1 MINRNTANDIWIIV
15 IKLLSFLTIFLLALI
30 LGYLIFKGLY
40 SSKQTSR
47 TVLNTIESNL
57 DFEVY
62 SSKNSSIKELDWFTL
77 QKMGMGE
84 IKNLR
89 LLTKENVSF
98 ELYIEESQISKFA
111 SYLNLSEAQLRS
123 HSIKLVNPQE
133 ITNYQKESGKI
144 LITKKGEKIP
154 NLFKKVKVSDDV
166 LVVNNSVIQT
176 FDNKRI
182 TKLDEKQIEKL
193 RNNEIS
199 NWSQLNGPDLNAL
212 YIPENQINEVG
223 SIEGSYSFAK
233 AISFEKAGNLGITNL
248 ETLKVVHIIKGINL
262 TLKYIISPAEESGKF
277 GGIITII
284 ANTIFL
290 VILTII
296 IAGPLGIGAAIFLV
310 EYAKKGKWTQFIR
323 TGIDLLAGVPSIIFG
338 LFGLIAFVN
347 FLDFSFSLISGS
359 LTMSLMVLPTII
371 KTSEEALKS
380 VDKELISGSR
390 ALGATKI
397 ETIWKVVLPSSSKGI
412 LSGIILSIGRTV
424 GETAALIFTLG
435 SSTDLAK
442 NIFSSSRSL
451 SMHIYLIITEGL
463 AINDAFSSALLLIVL
478 VLIINISTRKIMEKG
493 QKKNERQ

>member
-1 MINRNTANDIWIIV
+1 MMDRNTTNNIWIIV
-15 IKLLSFLTIFLLALI
+15 IKILSFLTIFLLALI
-30 LGYLIFKGLY
+30 LGYLVFKGLY
-40 SSKQTSR
+40 SSKQTTR
-47 TVLNTIESNL
+47 TVLNTVEENL
-57 DFEVY
+57 DFEVF
-62 SSKNSSIKELDWFTL
+62 SSNNSNIKELDWFTL

-89 LLTKENVSF
+89 LLTKENRIF
-98 ELYIEESQISKFA
+98 ELYIEESQISQFA
-111 SYLNLSEAQLRS
+111 SYLNISEEQLTS
-123 HSIKLVNPQE
+123 NSIILKNLQE
-133 ITNYQKESGKI
+133 ITNYTKESGKI
-144 LITKKGEKIP
+144 LITSKDENP
-154 NLFKKVKVSDDV
+154 PSLFKNVKVSDQV
-166 LVVNNSVIQT
+166 LIVNKSVVQT
-176 FDNKRI
+176 FDNKKI
-182 TKLDEKQIEKL
+182 TKLDENQISEL
-193 RNNEIS
+193 EQNEIT
-199 NWSQLNGPDLNAL
+199 NWSQLNGPDLKAIYL
-212 YIPENQINEVG
+212 PENKINEIG
-223 SIEGSYSFAK
+223 STAGSYSFVK
-233 AISFEKAGNLGITNL
+233 ASKFNEAEKLGIPNL
-248 ETLKVVHIIKGINL
+248 DIIKIVHLVKGPNL
-262 TLKYIISPAEESGKF
+262 TFKYIISPAEESGKF

-284 ANTIFL
+284 ANTLFL

-310 EYAKKGKWTQFIR
+310 EYAKNGKLTQFIR

-380 VDKELISGSR
+380 VDQELKAGSR

-397 ETIWKVVLPSSSKGI
+397 ETILKVVLPSSSKGI

-435 SSTDLAK
+435 SSTDLATGLL
-442 NIFSSSRSL
+442 SSARSL

-463 AINDAFSSALLLIVL
+463 PITDAFSSALLLIVL

-493 QKKNERQ
+493 QNKNERK